1 MAMWEE
7 KCERELIDQ
16 LMKAMRDNSVPYPI
30 EHSVYFLGLIKSNN
44 VFTKYLEMYD
54 TETRALA
61 LILFIGINGYED
73 DGVKAQDSLVNPW
86 IDLSSRWLVD
96 VGIEN
101 FNVGNMHCLLQAAF
115 ELAVS
120 SFPIEIMEMKLQDDR
135 MAMVSQAEL
144 NRQAV
149 DIATLKNLRKI
160 IKSITEN
167 AKKLVKK
174 EIEVRDRDYVSKV
187 EGLDFV
193 PNIRYLVN
201 TFFSP
206 KDTSIKKQMYDTVYL
221 KECEDK
227 VNALKKIYDN
237 DKEVT
242 KAYMQLYF
250 WLRLES
256 LLNVKLVLDRHEP
269 VTRFQANSYIDKIQ
283 IFVNNLIGQ
292 GLINYDR
299 DFFAFIKK
307 QVNADNDTLQEKSL
321 EEKLAN
327 LPFILGDF
335 FADYDSK
342 DAVDFYSFLIKLKKE
357 SVDCYSDLLVYE
369 KAAATIAYSITDP
382 FMFERNEKKEKEKV
396 QLLLK
401 GLPYTDDERKK
412 LRYQWDGEI
421 KKLKYTFTDNAELPP
436 LSIPSADIKQLHVCI
451 DHVIEKQENYY
462 SATTI
467 HGMVHNLKNPGNIS
481 HLVLLRVFQKYQ
493 DFGIVPAKAQFAH
506 ALQQKIRNI
515 RGSK

>member
-16 LMKAMRDNSVPYPI
+16 LMKAMRNNSVPYPI

-73 DGVKAQDSLVNPW
+73 DYVKSQHSLVNPW

-120 SFPIEIMEMKLQDDR
+120 SFPIETMEMKLQNDR
-135 MAMVSQAEL
+135 MAMVSHAEL

-149 DIATLKNLRKI
+149 DIATLKNLIKI
-160 IKSITEN
+160 IKSLAEN
-167 AKKLVKK
+167 AKKLVK
-174 EIEVRDRDYVSKV
+174 EQIEVRDRDYVSKV
-187 EGLDFV
+187 KDLDSV
-193 PNIRYLVN
+193 PNIKYLVN

-206 KDTSIKKQMYDTVYL
+206 KNTSIKKQMYDTVYL
-221 KECEDK
+221 TECEYK

-237 DKEVT
+237 DNKVT
-242 KAYMQLYF
+242 RAYMQLYF
-250 WLRLES
+250 WLRLEN

-307 QVNADNDTLQEKSL
+307 QVDADNYTFEAI
-321 EEKLAN
+321 LAN
-327 LPFILGDF
+327 LPFILDDF
-335 FADYDSK
+335 FADYESK
-342 DAVDFYSFLIKLKKE
+342 DVVDFDSFLIKLKKE

-382 FMFERNEKKEKEKV
+382 FMFERNEKKEKEKFQV
-396 QLLLK
+396 LLK
-401 GLPYTDDERKK
+401 GLYTDDDRKK
-412 LRYQWDGEI
+412 LRYRWDDEI
-421 KKLKYTFTDNAELPP
+421 TNLKYTFTDNANSLLLKPF
-436 LSIPSADIKQLHVCI
+436 LILDAGIKQLRDYI
-451 DHVIEKQENYY
+451 APVIEKQENYY
-462 SATTI
+462 SATTL
-467 HGMVHNLKNPGNIS
+467 HGMVHNLKEQSNTS
-481 HLVLLRVFQKYQ
+481 HLVLLRVFQKYK